1 MRRPLPNIPHGP
13 RRKREPPQ
21 RLLLACPKIS
31 PEWEL
36 AALRA
41 LLKPQT
47 KTAIMH
53 RSGHQPWPRDAREII
68 CNISSELSQKLGI
81 VFVPQFPRGG
91 DFFMIIEITGP
102 DLIAARALAVA
113 ISRKL
118 AGIWF
123 TLDRL
128 AIRDG
133 YFFRRRR
140 GYKLQYGPARDVHLP
155 GPARRALRAM
165 A

>member
-1 MRRPLPNIPHGP
+1 MRRPLPNIPRGP
-13 RRKREPPQ
+13 RRKRESPQ

-47 KTAIMH
+47 KSAIAH
-53 RSGHQPWPRDAREII
+53 RSGHQPWPREAREII
-68 CNISSELSQKLGI
+68 LGISLELSQRLGTA
-81 VFVPQFPRGG
+81 FVPQFPRRG
-91 DFFMIIEITGP
+91 DFFMIIDVAGP
-102 DLIAARALAVA
+102 DLMAARALAVA

-118 AGIWF
+118 AGVWF

-133 YFFRRRR
+133 CFFRRRR